1 MRPLEL
7 DLLCL
12 GAMDEPQ
19 EGISVAVDQKLL
31 R

>member
-12 GAMDEPQ
+12 GAMAEPK